1 MAVSSPATRHVVKHG
16 DVQIEVLARGNGP
29 RVVMFP
35 SLGRGATDFD
45 DIAARIAAAG
55 YRVLCPQPRGI
66 GASRGLLAGITLHDY
81 ASDVAAVIEDDGGE
95 PSVIAGHAFGNF
107 VARTVAADYPELTR
121 AIALLAATHVW
132 PLPPDVRDSIN
143 KSHHMAL
150 SQEVRLRHLQHA
162 FFAPGN
168 DPRVWLG
175 GWDEAVMLA
184 ERAATEATPKAEWW
198 AAGMA
203 PVLDLIPEND
213 VCTPPESRDCY
224 RDEFGINRI
233 TVLTVPNAGH
243 ALLPEQPRAVAEAV
257 ISYMGS
263 LTSRPLHH

>member
-1 MAVSSPATRHVVKHG
+1 MPVGTTTRRIIKHG
-16 DVQIEVLARGNGP
+16 DVQVEVLARGTGP

-45 DIAARIAAAG
+45 DIAARIAASG

-66 GASRGLLAGITLHDY
+66 GASRGPLTGITLHDY
-81 ASDVAAVIEDDGGE
+81 AADAAAVIEDDGGE

-107 VARTVAADYPELTR
+107 VARTMAADHPALTR

-132 PLPPDVRDSIN
+132 PLPPEVRDSIN
-143 KSHHMAL
+143 KSHQMAL
-150 SQEVRLRHLQHA
+150 SDEVRLRHLQHA

-184 ERAATEATPKAEWW
+184 ERAATEATPKEEWW
-198 AAGMA
+198 TAGTA

-213 VCTPPESRDCY
+213 VCTPPESRNRY
-224 RDEFGINRI
+224 RDEFGENRI
-233 TVLTVPNAGH
+233 TLMTVPKAGH
-243 ALLPEQPRAVAEAV
+243 ALLPEQPQAVAEAL
-257 ISYMGS
+257 ISYMRS
-263 LTSRPLHH
+263 LTS

>member
-1 MAVSSPATRHVVKHG
+1 MR
-16 DVQIEVLARGNGP
+16 IEVFARGKGA
-29 RVVMFP
+29 RVVMLP

-45 DIAARIAAAG
+45 EIAERVAAAG

-66 GASRGLLAGITLHDY
+66 GASRGPLEGITLHDY
-81 ASDVAAVIEDDGGE
+81 ARDVAAVIEADGGE

-107 VARTVAADYPELTR
+107 VARTSAADFPQLTR

-143 KSHHMAL
+143 KSHQMAL
-150 SQEVRLRHLQHA
+150 PETVRLRHLQHA

-184 ERAATEATPKAEWW
+184 ERAATEATPKPEWW
-198 AAGMA
+198 TAGSA
-203 PVLDLIPEND
+203 PVLDLVPEND
-213 VCTPPESRDCY
+213 VCTPPDSRERY
-224 RDEFGINRI
+224 RTEFGAHRV
-233 TVLTVPNAGH
+233 TLVLIPNAGH
-243 ALLPEQPRAVAEAV
+243 ALLPEQPVAVADALEKW
-257 ISYMGS
+257 GQ
-263 LTSRPLHH
+263 SRIF